1 MKHSVPFSRR
11 SFLQTSA
18 AGLGAL
24 ALPQILPSRVYG
36 AAHRKLNVAV
46 IGCGNRSRQLIPSIL
61 QEGDNI
67 VALCDVNQSQ
77 IELRRSGNVG
87 GKKGAGAVD
96 VVAGLAKARI
106 FEDYRKLLE
115 TEKTLDAVIISA
127 GQNWHLAMT
136 KLAMQA
142 GKHVFCEKPLA
153 HSVGEARQI
162 AAMMPGCKVVTQ
174 IGTQGGSTDT
184 FRRGME
190 LIQAGVLGEI
200 REVHCW
206 MNRFFPRSE
215 MIATQAE
222 AIPAG
227 LNWDFWC
234 GPSRLLP
241 FKEHYLGGCL
251 QWGRW
256 FEFGDGHLAD
266 MGAHAHNLP
275 LRALQLGP
283 PIRIESFCGEPVKD
297 SYPSA
302 TRFRWDFA
310 ARPGFAP
317 VSVWWHDGADAA
329 PPPEVTQDLVATYGK
344 VPTNGVLF
352 VGSKGI
358 LRSDAWGVG
367 GVMRL
372 KGDANPKCRGVMEH
386 EAAKPV
392 ANVYPRVGGE
402 HMKEFLDACRGGPK
416 TFQDFNYAARAA
428 EFGMTGIVALRTG
441 KPIDWD
447 SAAMKARGCPEADP
461 FIHLPERKKWL
472 V

>member
-1 MKHSVPFSRR
+1 MSTPAAFSRR
-11 SFLQTSA
+11 SFFKTSA

-24 ALPQILPSRVYG
+24 ALPQIFTSRAFG
-36 AAHRKLNVAV
+36 AANRKLNVAV

-67 VALCDVNQSQ
+67 VALCDVHRSQ
-77 IELRRSGNVG
+77 IDLRLGGDIG
-87 GKKGAGAVD
+87 GKKNAKSAEVA
-96 VVAGLAKARI
+96 AGLARARI
-106 FEDYRKLLE
+106 YDDYRKLFE
-115 TEKTLDAVIISA
+115 TEKSLDAVVIAS

-136 KLAMQA
+136 KLALEA

-153 HSVGEARQI
+153 HSAGEARQI
-162 AAMMPGCKVVTQ
+162 ARMMPAAKVVTQ

-184 FRRGME
+184 FRRSME
-190 LIQAGVLGEI
+190 IIQAGVLGEI

-206 MNRFFPRSE
+206 INRFFPASE
-215 MIATQAE
+215 PIATQAD
-222 AIPAG
+222 AIPAD

-234 GPSRLLP
+234 GPSRMLP
-241 FKEHYLGGCL
+241 FKQHYLGGCL

-275 LRALQLGP
+275 LRALKLGA
-283 PIRIESFCGEPVKD
+283 PIRIEAFCGEPVKD

-310 ARPGFAP
+310 ARENFPP
-317 VSVWWHDGADAA
+317 VSVWWHDGAEAA
-329 PPPEVTQDLVATYGK
+329 PPAELTADLLATYGK
-344 VPTNGVLF
+344 LPANGVLF

-372 KGDANPKCRGVMEH
+372 KDDANPKCRGVLEH

-392 ANVYPRVGGE
+392 PEVYPRVAGQ

-428 EFGMTGIVALRTG
+428 EFGMTGIVALRAG
-441 KPIDWD
+441 QPIDWD
-447 SAAMKARGCPEADP
+447 SANLKARGCPQADE
-461 FIHLPERKKWL
+461 FIHLPVRKKWL
-472 V
+472 T

>member
-1 MKHSVPFSRR
+1 MKHPVPFSRR

-18 AGLGAL
+18 AGLGVL
-24 ALPQILPSRVYG
+24 ALPQILTSRVYG
-36 AAHRKLNVAV
+36 AANRKLNVA
-46 IGCGNRSRQLIPSIL
+46 ILGCGNRSRQLIPSVL

-67 VALCDVNQSQ
+67 VAICDVNRSQ
-77 IELRRSGNVG
+77 IDLRKSGDAG
-87 GKKGAGAVD
+87 GKNGAKSAAL
-96 VVAGLAKARI
+96 VAGLARAKVY
-106 FEDYRKLLE
+106 EDYRKLLE
-115 TEKTLDAVIISA
+115 NEKSVDAVIIAA

-153 HSVGEARQI
+153 HSVGEAREI
-162 AAMMPGCKVVTQ
+162 ATMMPDCKVVTQ

-184 FRRGME
+184 FRRSME
-190 LIQAGVLGEI
+190 IIQAGVLGEI

-215 MIATQAE
+215 MIATQAD

-275 LRALQLGP
+275 LRALKLGP

-310 ARPGFAP
+310 AREGFAP
-317 VSVWWHDGADAA
+317 VSVWWHDGAEAA
-329 PPPEVTQDLVATYGK
+329 PPPELTKDLIATYGK
-344 VPTNGVLF
+344 LPTNGVLF

-372 KGDANPKCRGVMEH
+372 NGDANPKCRGVMEH
-386 EAAKPV
+386 EAAKPL
-392 ANVYPRVGGE
+392 AEVYPRVGGQ
-402 HMKEFLDACRGGPK
+402 HMKEFLDACRGGPR
-416 TFQDFNYAARAA
+416 TFQDFSYAARAA

-441 KPIDWD
+441 KPIDWN
-447 SAAMKARGCPEADP
+447 SAAMKARGCPEADA
-461 FIHLPERKKWL
+461 FIHLPVRKKWL
-472 V
+472 A